1 MAVGVIGLSP
11 ENVAVYQKV
20 APGSADVQA
29 ANIGSR
35 PPENTTDV
43 TSRALSAQSSV
54 SASAVAET
62 TRNAM
67 LVKMGIGSHANFVG

>member
-1 MAVGVIGLSP
+1 MAVGAIGLSP
-11 ENVAVYQKV
+11 ENAAVYQKI

-43 TSRALSAQSSV
+43 TNRALSARSPV

-62 TRNAM
+62 SRAT
-67 LVKMGIGSHANFVG
+67 LLGKMGIGNHVNIAA